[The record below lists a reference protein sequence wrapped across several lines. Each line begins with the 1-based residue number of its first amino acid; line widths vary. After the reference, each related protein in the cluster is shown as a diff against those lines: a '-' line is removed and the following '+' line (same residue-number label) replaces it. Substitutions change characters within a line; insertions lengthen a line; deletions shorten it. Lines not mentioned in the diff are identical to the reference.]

1 MTSYVLNLIIKFM
14 MISFRKIF
22 LLFFEDIEI
31 KIMMEKKLIFINLN
45 IFCWFVLKLEIL
57 KEC

>member
-45 IFCWFVLKLEIL
+45 IFC
-57 KEC
+57 